1 MDSVEGRQTWIVKI
15 NKRKLLLK
23 KIKIRRPKWNIV
35 NGHKVQTLVTDDSVK
50 TFRLTGKISGGQHG
64 GKDSSLEVEYWT
76 SKYTNQRK
84 TTTDKSCLGFFSF
97 NFQTRQKSRVIK

>member
-1 MDSVEGRQTWIVKI
+1 MLRGGKHELSRLI
-15 NKRKLLLK
+15 KRKLLLK
-23 KIKIRRPKWNIV
+23 KIKIRRPKSNIV
-35 NGHKVQTLVTDDSVK
+35 NEHKVQTLVTDDSVK